1 MADIRACLMLDESLK
16 NKCKLTI
23 KVFKVLSLKLNLGD
37 ENTQMYLAVHC
48 IDNFQLIH
56 S

>member
-16 NKCKLTI
+16 NNKCKLTI
-23 KVFKVLSLKLNLGD
+23 KVLSLKLNLGD
-37 ENTQMYLAVHC
+37 ENTRMYLVVHC